1 MKIVTSG
8 CSFTHAPNSWAN
20 YLGGWGDYS
29 QGEYDLVNVAEGGG
43 GNEMNIRN
51 ISRAII
57 ECKPDY
63 AILQISGVNRYEL
76 LSDELIEYPSDAVI
90 KHENYTWL
98 KATGNIDWTHGIDPR
113 VSLPIRNY
121 MKYCYNETHQILRTL
136 HSIVNFQ
143 TLCEKQNVKYKMF
156 FWMRELNTERK
167 KRIFE
172 NEELK
177 FWYDKINW
185 ENFWLHH
192 RNVNGSLVA
201 ESGLCEWGID
211 NGHTGALHEDHLNNP
226 PQGWAMI
233 DGEKT
238 MIGHP
243 STECHK
249 SFAEKVVK
257 SWLK

>member
-1 MKIVTSG
+1 MKIITSG
-8 CSFTHAPNSWAN
+8 CSFTHAPDSWAN
-20 YLGGWGDYS
+20 YLKDQY
-29 QGEYDLVNVAEGGG
+29 ELINVAEGGG

-51 ISRAII
+51 LSRAII
-57 ECKPDY
+57 EYKPDY
-63 AILQISGVNRYEL
+63 AILQISGIDRYEL
-76 LSDELIEYPSDAVI
+76 ISDELIDFESDAVI
-90 KHENYTWL
+90 KNENYTWL
-98 KATGNIDWTHGIDPR
+98 KSTGDIEWAKDVDPR
-113 VSLPIRNY
+113 ISKPITNY
-121 MKYCYNETHQILRTL
+121 MKYCYNKTHQILRTL
-136 HSIVNFQ
+136 HGIVNFQ

-185 ENFWLHH
+185 GDFWLYDTD
-192 RNVNGSLVA
+192 G
-201 ESGLCEWGID
+201 GLCEWGID

-233 DGEKT
+233 DGKKT

-243 STECHK
+243 STECHQA
-249 SFAEKVVK
+249 FAEKVVGR
-257 SWLK
+257 WITDATY